1 MSVVVRLNGSNVPG
15 AAAGAQF
22 GDGAVVKQCL
32 QCTFNSAGADIGQ
45 LLKYVR
51 LRAAIMCDQIL
62 DCRYAAPG
70 GFFGSLPSRTLPNP
84 FVELFTGS
92 EDDAE

>member
-1 MSVVVRLNGSNVPG
+1 MSVVVRLNVPG

-51 LRAAIMCDQIL
+51 
-62 DCRYAAPG
+62 
-70 GFFGSLPSRTLPNP
+70 F
-84 FVELFTGS
+84 
-92 EDDAE
+92 